1 MFPFRPPLQPKSDH
15 VLCKG
20 MRIKMLPIPPLVR
33 LLLSRIGSY
42 RCEEPPHPVLF
53 CDPSRDIFT
62 LDGLTQPNLRHHLKD
77 TDVVATGGV
86 QCRFVNTRW
95 GIPEC
100 DQPRSTSRG

>member
-77 TDVVATGGV
+77 TDVVATGGAFSV
-86 QCRFVNTRW
+86 
-95 GIPEC
+95 
-100 DQPRSTSRG
+100 DS